1 MSGDFVDLS
10 RGVDLNQIRIFLAV
24 VSAGSFTKAGHRLEM
39 SQSAV
44 SRQLSS
50 LESSLKVSLLQR
62 SAQGIRLTEAGEV
75 LVSSA
80 SEMLERFSYGLARIE
95 EFKGDARGPLK
106 ISTAVVFGSSWLT
119 SKIVRL
125 RELYPDISIM
135 LLLSDNIE
143 VNLQS
148 RQADM
153 AIRFISPHQNDFI
166 QRYLM
171 KIRFRV
177 FASRQ
182 YLDRFGAPETAQDLD
197 HHHIIAYGGDLPTH
211 AKTLDW
217 LLDIGRKHSG
227 RRVPVLQASSNYAIY
242 RAVQSGLGIGA
253 LPFFVRQNSDNLV
266 EILSD
271 LEGPHLDAYIVYS
284 ADNKYSRRVSAVAEY
299 LIAEAK
305 VDCG

>member
-1 MSGDFVDLS
+1 MADDFVDLS
-10 RGVDLNQIRIFLAV
+10 RGVDLNQIRIFVAV
-24 VSAGSFTKAGHRLEM
+24 VSSGSFTKAGHRLDM

-50 LESSLKVSLLQR
+50 LEKSLKVSLLRR
-62 SAQGIRLTEAGEV
+62 SAQGVRLTEAGEV
-75 LVSSA
+75 LLSSA
-80 SEMLERFSYGLARIE
+80 SEMLERFSYGLARIDDY
-95 EFKGDARGPLK
+95 KGDARGPIK

-125 RELYPDISIM
+125 RESFPEISVM

-143 VNLQS
+143 VSLEA
-148 RQADM
+148 RQAHM
-153 AIRFISPHQNDFI
+153 AIRFIKPDQNDFI

-177 FASRQ
+177 FASRE
-182 YLDRFGAPETAQDLD
+182 YLDRYGTPESAQDLD
-197 HHHIIAYGGDLPTH
+197 HHHIITYGGDLPTH
-211 AKTLDW
+211 AKKLDW
-217 LLDIGRKHSG
+217 LLDIGREHLS

-253 LPFFVRQNSDNLV
+253 LPFFVRQNTDNLV
-266 EILSD
+266 EVLQD
-271 LEGPHLDAYIVYS
+271 LEGPLLDTYIVYS
-284 ADNKYSRRVSAVAEY
+284 SDNKYSRRVSIVADY